1 MSDTI
6 ESNGLEASPPKV
18 SLLEYQRRYQRERK
32 KGCSYFMIKPSTA
45 NKLKGYYNE
54 YIQTCQQSLLPT
66 VEFHDFVLQYAE
78 IGWLNCRS
86 KIKGK

>member
-6 ESNGLEASPPKV
+6 ESNGLETVPKV
-18 SLLEYQRRYQRERK
+18 HLDEYKRDYMRARQRGVRNLTV
-32 KGCSYFMIKPSTA
+32 KPA
-45 NKLKGYYNE
+45 AHAKLKGYYDE
-54 YIQTCQQSLLPT
+54 YLITCQQNLFPT
-66 VEFHDFVLQYAE
+66 VEFNQFIMQYAE